1 MSSCHVCGCSAPVAQ
16 PVRAARRAALV
27 PSAWKTHVHER
38 KYERPCASST
48 QQSSNKRAKP
58 SCLHIHAAS
67 GSALTSEDSG
77 AYTSQVVGPVLS
89 IIATSWCFIIRRA
102 AAALLEKIDRAADI
116 LNSMME
122 EIHREAF
129 VSSAVSE
136 LIGQPLVSQ
145 SKSLQHVLI
154 AVGNMNSIQSRELA
168 ATLSLPIVIVCQLC
182 SHRTATRCDR
192 NRGHTEGCGKQNG
205 EA

>member
-27 PSAWKTHVHER
+27 PSAWKTPVHER
-38 KYERPCASST
+38 KYERLCASST

-58 SCLHIHAAS
+58 SCLHVHTA
-67 GSALTSEDSG
+67 SALTSEDSG
-77 AYTSQVVGPVLS
+77 AFTSQVVGPVLS
-89 IIATSWCFIIRRA
+89 IIATSLCFIIRRA

-122 EIHREAF
+122 EIHQEAF

-136 LIGQPLVSQ
+136 LIGQQLVSNL
-145 SKSLQHVLI
+145 SILQHVLTQCWEHEQYPI
-154 AVGNMNSIQSRELA
+154 KELA

-192 NRGHTEGCGKQNG
+192 NRGHREGCGKQNG